1 MWGRK
6 KIADYAASGLSIPHT
21 WGRQKVLAAYSASG
35 ISIPHT
41 EENNTP

>member
-6 KIADYAASGLSIPHT
+6 KVADYAASGMSIPHT
-21 WGRQKVLAAYSASG
+21 WGRKKAAAYSACG

-41 EENNTP
+41 VENNTP